1 MPYCLF
7 SICLGTSKDK
17 TCFLLPFSRIISW
30 YHVPL
35 LFLNLHTHIFFTK
48 ADFFQTHGLF
58 PVMFPLLFALC
69 EKAAVCFCWN
79 RTRVNHRFGVRDC
92 VKPVYIQTFKEIAI
106 SQDYSPLA
114 FTQELSVDFPQNKQ
128 HDWICFSHLKASAI
142 PCCDMQLAMAELSL
156 LQDTT
161 YHLQNTI
168 VTGDVSQPVTWR
180 WLGVKGR
187 ITQWLMLVERWF
199 P

>member
-114 FTQELSVDFPQNKQ
+114 FTQEISVDFPQNKQ
-128 HDWICFSHLKASAI
+128 HDWICFSHLKASRHSLLRHAACFV
-142 PCCDMQLAMAELSL
+142 PELSL

-168 VTGDVSQPVTWR
+168 VTGDVSQAVTWR
-180 WLGVKGR
+180 GLGVKGR
-187 ITQWLMLVERWF
+187 IT
-199 P
+199 